1 MPATPPQRSLFTGLG
16 ETFLAVVLG
25 NVIYYGALPYL
36 PPMWRHD
43 SESFR
48 PDAGTVLD
56 LAICAGVLGVIRL
69 VRGMLLS
76 KRKEGS

>member
-1 MPATPPQRSLFTGLG
+1 MNSAEPRSIFSGLG

-25 NVIYYGALPYL
+25 NIVYFSLMPYL
-36 PPMWRHD
+36 PPAWQHD

-56 LAICAGVLGVIRL
+56 LAICALMLGIIRV
-69 VRGMLLS
+69 VRGKLASHS
-76 KRKEGS
+76 KTTS